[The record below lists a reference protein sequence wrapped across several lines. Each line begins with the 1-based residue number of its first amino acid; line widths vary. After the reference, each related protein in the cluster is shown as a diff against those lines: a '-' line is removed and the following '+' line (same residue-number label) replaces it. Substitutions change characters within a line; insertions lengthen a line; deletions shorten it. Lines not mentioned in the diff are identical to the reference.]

1 MRFWSYLLQRL
12 GFVVPILIGVTV
24 IVFVISHVIPGDPA
38 HVIAGM
44 YANEEQVQRLRQ
56 EFGLDRP
63 LWEQYWISIR
73 RMVLQG
79 DFGTSLY
86 TKRPVL
92 EDLFTYFPATLELT
106 TSAMVLAVA
115 VGIPLGVISAWRK
128 NQAADHA
135 TRFAS
140 LAGLSIPA
148 FWLGLLL
155 QILLGH
161 VWGILP
167 TRGRVDSIVTIDHPI
182 RQLTGVYLIDTLA
195 TGNWA
200 ALGDVMA
207 HLILPAFVLALGPL
221 GLIARMTRSSLLD
234 VLREE
239 YIKTARGAGLPERRV
254 IYRHGLRNAL
264 IPTVTVIGS
273 MYGFLLGGS
282 FVVESVFD
290 YPGLG
295 LWGVNAILNLDF
307 PAIIGLT
314 LVYSLMRIASN
325 IAVDLSYYFLD
336 PQIKLAGKYEG

>member
-1 MRFWSYLLQRL
+1 MRFWGYLLQRL
-12 GFVVPILIGVTV
+12 GFVAPILLLVTL
-24 IVFVISHVIPGDPA
+24 IVFAISHVIPGDPA

-44 YANEEQVQRLRQ
+44 YASEEQVQRLRQ

-63 LWEQYWISIR
+63 LWEQYWLSLR

-79 DFGTSLY
+79 DLGTSLY
-86 TKRPVL
+86 TNRPVL
-92 EDLFTYFPATLELT
+92 TDLITYFPATFELT
-106 TSAMVLAVA
+106 TFAMLLAIA
-115 VGIPLGVISAWRK
+115 LGIPLGVLSARRT

-135 TRFAS
+135 TRFGS
-140 LAGLSIPA
+140 VAGLSMPA

-155 QILLGH
+155 QIVLGFSWGLL
-161 VWGILP
+161 P
-167 TRGRVDSIVTIDHPI
+167 ARGRVDSIVTLDHPI
-182 RQLTGVYLIDTLA
+182 RELTGVYLFDTLA

-200 ALGDVMA
+200 GFRDVAA
-207 HLILPAFVLALGPL
+207 HIFLPGLVLALAPL

-290 YPGLG
+290 WPGIG

-314 LVYSLMRIASN
+314 LLYSLMRVASN
-325 IAVDLSYYFLD
+325 IVVDLSYYFLD
-336 PQIKLAGKYEG
+336 PQIKLAGKYEA

>member
-1 MRFWSYLLQRL
+1 MYLL
-12 GFVVPILIGVTV
+12 
-24 IVFVISHVIPGDPA
+24 
-38 HVIAGM
+38 
-44 YANEEQVQRLRQ
+44 
-56 EFGLDRP
+56 
-63 LWEQYWISIR
+63 
-73 RMVLQG
+73 
-79 DFGTSLY
+79 
-86 TKRPVL
+86 
-92 EDLFTYFPATLELT
+92 
-106 TSAMVLAVA
+106 
-115 VGIPLGVISAWRK
+115 
-128 NQAADHA
+128 
-135 TRFAS
+135 
-140 LAGLSIPA
+140 
-148 FWLGLLL
+148 
-155 QILLGH
+155 
-161 VWGILP
+161 
-167 TRGRVDSIVTIDHPI
+167 
-182 RQLTGVYLIDTLA
+182 DTA
-195 TGNWA
+195 ITGNWA
-200 ALGDVMA
+200 ALRDVAA

-314 LVYSLMRIASN
+314 LVYSLLRVASN

-336 PQIKLAGKYEG
+336 PQIKLAGTYEG

>member
-12 GFVVPILIGVTV
+12 GFVVPILFLVTV

-44 YANEEQVQRLRQ
+44 YASEAQVQKLRQ

-63 LWEQYWISIR
+63 LWEQYWISFR
-73 RMVLQG
+73 RMVAG
-79 DFGTSLY
+79 DLGTSLY

-92 EDLFTYFPATLELT
+92 SDLITYFPATLELT
-106 TSAMVLAVA
+106 TFAMLLAIVF
-115 VGIPLGVISAWRK
+115 GIPLGVISARRT
-128 NQAADHA
+128 NQAADQA
-135 TRFAS
+135 TRFSS
-140 LAGLSIPA
+140 LAGLSMPA
-148 FWLGLLL
+148 FWVGLLL
-155 QILLGH
+155 QILLGFS
-161 VWGILP
+161 WGLLP
-167 TRGRVDSIVTIDHPI
+167 TRGRVDSLVTLDHPI
-182 RQLTGVYLIDTLA
+182 RQLTGIYLFDTLV

-200 ALGDVMA
+200 GFKDVA
-207 HLILPAFVLALGPL
+207 GHILMPGVVLALGPL
-221 GLIARMTRSSLLD
+221 GLIVRMTRSSLLD

-239 YIKTARGAGLPERRV
+239 YIKTARGAGLPENRV
-254 IYRHGLRNAL
+254 IYRHALRNAL

-290 YPGLG
+290 WPGIG

-307 PAIIGLT
+307 PAIIGAT
-314 LVYSLMRIASN
+314 LLYSLLRIVSN
-325 IAVDLSYYFLD
+325 IVVDLSYYFLD

>member
-1 MRFWSYLLQRL
+1 MRFWGYLLQRL
-12 GFVVPILIGVTV
+12 GFVVPILLLVTL
-24 IVFVISHVIPGDPA
+24 IVFAISHVIPGDPA

-44 YANEEQVQRLRQ
+44 YASEAQVQKLRQ

-63 LWEQYWISIR
+63 LWEQYWLSLR
-73 RMVLQG
+73 RMILQG
-79 DFGTSLY
+79 DLGTSLY

-92 EDLFTYFPATLELT
+92 ADLLTYFPATFELT
-106 TSAMVLAVA
+106 TFAMLLAIA
-115 VGIPLGVISAWRK
+115 LGIPLGVLSARRT
-128 NQAADHA
+128 NQAADHV
-135 TRFAS
+135 TRFGS
-140 LAGLSIPA
+140 MAGLSMPA

-155 QILLGH
+155 QIVLGFS
-161 VWGILP
+161 WGLLP
-167 TRGRVDSIVTIDHPI
+167 TRGRVDSIVALDHPI
-182 RQLTGVYLIDTLA
+182 RELTGVYLFDTLA

-200 ALGDVMA
+200 GFRDVVA
-207 HLILPAFVLALGPL
+207 HLFLPGLVLALAPL

-239 YIKTARGAGLPERRV
+239 YIKTARGAGLPERHV

-290 YPGLG
+290 WPGIG

-314 LVYSLMRIASN
+314 LLYSLMRVASN

-336 PQIKLAGKYEG
+336 PQIKLAGKYEA

>member
-12 GFVVPILIGVTV
+12 GFVVPILLLVTV
-24 IVFVISHVIPGDPA
+24 IVFVISHLIPGDPA
-38 HVIAGM
+38 RVIAGM
-44 YANEEQVQRLRQ
+44 YASEGQVERLRQ

-63 LWEQYWISIR
+63 LWEQYLLSLQ
-73 RMVLQG
+73 RMVLHG

-86 TKRPVL
+86 TNRPVL
-92 EDLFTYFPATLELT
+92 SDLLTYFPATVELT
-106 TSAMVLAVA
+106 SFAMLLAIVL
-115 VGIPLGVISAWRK
+115 GIPLGVISARRT
-128 NQAADHA
+128 NQAADHV
-135 TRFAS
+135 TRFGS
-140 LAGLSIPA
+140 LAGLSMPA

-155 QILLGH
+155 QIVFGFSWGLL
-161 VWGILP
+161 P
-167 TRGRVDSIVTIDHPI
+167 ARGRVDSIVALDHPI
-182 RQLTGVYLIDTLA
+182 RELTGIYLMDTLA

-200 ALGDVMA
+200 GFRDVVA
-207 HLILPAFVLALGPL
+207 HIFLPGLVLALAPL

-239 YIKTARGAGLPERRV
+239 YVKTARGAGLPEGRV
-254 IYRHGLRNAL
+254 VYRHALRNAL

-290 YPGLG
+290 WPGIG

-314 LVYSLMRIASN
+314 LLYSLMRVASN

-336 PQIKLAGKYEG
+336 PQIKLAGKYEA

>member
-12 GFVVPILIGVTV
+12 GFVIPTLLGVTV

-38 HVIAGM
+38 QVIAGM
-44 YANEEQVQRLRQ
+44 YADAAQVQRLRQ
-56 EFGLDRP
+56 EFGLDRS
-63 LWEQYWISIR
+63 LWAQYWISLR
-73 RMVLQG
+73 KLVLQG
-79 DFGTSLY
+79 DLGTSLY

-92 EDLFTYFPATLELT
+92 SDLITYFPATVELT
-106 TSAMVLAVA
+106 TFAMLLAVA
-115 VGIPLGVISAWRK
+115 VGVPLGVVSAWRT

-135 TRFAS
+135 TRFGA
-140 LAGLSIPA
+140 LAGLSMPA

-155 QILLGH
+155 QIVLGH
-161 VWGILP
+161 AWGLLP
-167 TRGRVDSIVTIDHPI
+167 TRGRVDSLVALDHPI
-182 RQLTGVYLIDTLA
+182 RELTGVYLFDTLA

-200 ALGDVMA
+200 AFRDVAA
-207 HLILPAFVLALGPL
+207 HLLLPGVVLALGPL

-239 YIKTARGAGLPERRV
+239 YITTARGAGLPERRV
-254 IYRHGLRNAL
+254 IYRHALRNAL
-264 IPTVTVIGS
+264 IPTVTVVGS

-290 YPGLG
+290 WPGVG
-295 LWGVNAILNLDF
+295 LWGANAILNLDF

-314 LVYSLMRIASN
+314 LLYSLMRIVSN

-336 PQIKLAGKYEG
+336 PQIKLTGKYEA

>member
-12 GFVVPILIGVTV
+12 GFVVPILLGVTIV
-24 IVFVISHVIPGDPA
+24 VFVISHVIPGDPA

-44 YANEEQVQRLRQ
+44 YANEAQVQRLRE

-73 RMVLQG
+73 KMAFQG

-92 EDLFTYFPATLELT
+92 TDLRTYFPATLELT
-106 TSAMVLAVA
+106 TFAMLLAVA
-115 VGIPLGVISAWRK
+115 VGIPLGVVSASHTNR
-128 NQAADHA
+128 AADHA

-140 LAGLSIPA
+140 LAGLSMPA

-161 VWGILP
+161 LWGWLP
-167 TRGRVDSIVTIDHPI
+167 TRGRVDSIVTIDYPI
-182 RQLTGVYLIDTLA
+182 TELTGVYLVDTLV
-195 TGNWA
+195 TGNWTAFKDVA
-200 ALGDVMA
+200 A
-207 HLILPAFVLALGPL
+207 HILLPGLVLALGPL

-254 IYRHGLRNAL
+254 IYRHALRNAL

-336 PQIKLAGKYEG
+336 PQIKLAGTYEG